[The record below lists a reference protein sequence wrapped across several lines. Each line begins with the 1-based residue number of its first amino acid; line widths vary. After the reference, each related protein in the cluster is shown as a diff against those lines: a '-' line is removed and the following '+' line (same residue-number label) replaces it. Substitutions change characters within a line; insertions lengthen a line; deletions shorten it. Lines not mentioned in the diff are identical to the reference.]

1 MRTTKYIYLLL
12 FVLANRSDAQFVST
26 KDTSYNL
33 CRSQTTSFTEYHNY
47 DTTHNFKLYTS
58 TNSSS
63 WNLED
68 DTLVINKKSFLNI
81 NIDFN
86 RFSVKLLYARVIVF
100 DSNGLNID
108 TSRLLT
114 INLDDSLDFK
124 FENKQFKQCE
134 YSKDT
139 IIFDV
144 NDYRGQLYWEF
155 KNAGLWKRVSLDT
168 SLRSN
173 TTEKLDSLAFQY
185 DDVLNGLSFRL
196 VGSNY
201 CGLQTSDSIV
211 INTKFSPVI
220 TQTKFDTLSCSKDSL
235 LFRAVGSGADISYK
249 WYYRKS
255 NTKWNILDSSFDNGN
270 GKIKDSI
277 LVWSRPSSM
286 MDSTW
291 IKVGVDGVCGNEQFD
306 SVRVKILVEP
316 KVNLYSADTSVCE
329 SQVVELKSNLTGTNL
344 RYQWQVQTS
353 KGFEDILTSS
363 TFFNGSTTSNIS
375 YKGYENHDTV
385 NLRLKY
391 FGECIDSVV
400 LASINLTVYKAPVI
414 NEIIGDTVL
423 CENSDLHLEARADG
437 ESLKYQWWMKLSNGT
452 TYNLINQNYKGLFS
466 GQSTN
471 KLSAYGIPIVL
482 DSARF
487 YVAVAGFCSPD
498 TTSGFTRLIVDVPP
512 NIANQLN
519 GVKRLCAYDSFVINP
534 TIKGSRLSQVWEYYN
549 DKNGVWASILSDS
562 LHTYKMSEYKL
573 LINGNLKYSNRKL
586 RLKLQNLGCGSK
598 TSDDFELLFQA
609 LPILEFSVDKDTIC
623 SGDQSKLTVFNRMDV
638 DKILPADARQISDT
652 SFEFKPIKSTHYLIQ
667 YSDDF
672 GCKADSFIDLVVFKL
687 NNFRFINNSKVLCDE
702 DSLRIDVN
710 GLKTGLTVSWKYN
723 GNLYNS
729 VGPRFR
735 SVVKY
740 PEREVGVIINNTLGC
755 KFDTSLNLNV
765 FQRPKISI
773 FGSEEIC
780 VGEYFDLV
788 AVGADSFIWDASNSS
803 FSTTNIY
810 RTNPIK
816 SKWLNIDFANQY
828 GCYNQDSIFL
838 EVHDLP
844 KSNFRDTSFCIN
856 EAKIIKV
863 INNHN
868 YHFEF
873 SPDWLVADN
882 GNGIVQYIGMNTN
895 NLRIKH
901 TDSNNCMFTD
911 TILVQITPLPTISIT
926 KDTSICEGQRL
937 KVKIPQFPSI
947 DWEPKQIVDNPFSET
962 PTINTPKSIWV
973 KTTFIDSN
981 NCQGSDSIFVNV
993 VPKPKEKVSGD
1004 SIFCKNASFL
1014 KFNATSNFNGEHHW
1028 SVKNGE
1034 IQQEASNRRLFVK
1047 AFNKNLEVIF
1057 VQTIKSHPYCSDTV
1071 NFISIIRSNS
1081 ETAPLTSIRQKKVA
1095 SDKILLFADN
1105 YGLDF
1110 YEWGK
1115 EHKDNNKQV
1124 VINKGIR
1131 FIEINTLDTV
1141 NWAYYLRSGSDSV
1154 CPSIDYFNTQYTNE
1168 IDYVADDRFI
1178 IENPISDHLRLRDVT
1193 KFSNMKILD
1202 SKGQLLF
1209 SQDITPL
1216 SKNDILIPENIITGQ
1231 YFLFL
1236 RSMDGALYKSK
1247 LQIIK

>member
-1 MRTTKYIYLLL
+1 MKYIKYIALVI
-12 FVLANRSDAQFVST
+12 FAVANKSDAQFLAP
-26 KDTSYNL
+26 KDTSYNV
-33 CRSQTTSFTEYHNY
+33 CRTEFISSKEFHSF
-47 DTTHNFKLYTS
+47 DTTHKFKVYTS
-58 TNSSS
+58 TNLTN

-68 DTLVINKKSFLNI
+68 DTILINTKSHLRVKLNL
-81 NIDFN
+81 N
-86 RFSVKLLYARVIVF
+86 RFSVNRLYARTIVL
-100 DSNGLNID
+100 DSNGLNVD
-108 TSRLLT
+108 TSRLST
-114 INLDDSLDFK
+114 INIDDSLDFK
-124 FENKQFKQCE
+124 YDKKQFKQCE
-134 YSKDT
+134 DLKDT

-155 KNAGLWKRVSLDT
+155 KNTGSWKRVSSDT

-173 TTEKLDSLAFQY
+173 TTEKFDSLAFKY

-211 INTKFSPVI
+211 ISTKFSPVI

-235 LFRAVGSGADISYK
+235 LFSAVGSGADISYK

-255 NTKWNILDSSFDNGN
+255 KTKWNVLDSSFDNGN
-270 GKIKDSI
+270 GKFKDSV
-277 LVWSRPSSM
+277 LVWRRPSSM

-306 SVRVKILVEP
+306 SVQVKILVEP
-316 KVNLYSADTSVCE
+316 KVNFYSNDTSTCE
-329 SQVVELKSNLTGTNL
+329 TQIVDLKSNLTGIKL
-344 RYQWQVQTS
+344 RYQWQVLNS
-353 KGFEDILTSS
+353 KGFEDILTSDLK
-363 TFFNGSTTSNIS
+363 FNGSKGSIIS
-375 YKGYENHDTV
+375 YKGSRNQDSV
-385 NLRLKY
+385 ILRLKY
-391 FGECIDSVV
+391 FGECIDSVELKKIKIKV
-400 LASINLTVYKAPVI
+400 LKAPVI
-414 NEIIGDTVL
+414 NEITGDLVL
-423 CENSDLHLEARADG
+423 CENSDLSLAVQAVG
-437 ESLKYQWWMKLSNGT
+437 ESLNYNWWMELSNGT
-452 TYNLINQNYKGLFS
+452 TYDLTSKNYKGLFY

-471 KLSAYGIPIVL
+471 RLTAYGIPVVL

-487 YVAVAGFCSPD
+487 FVKVYGFCSPD
-498 TTSGFTRLIVDVPP
+498 TTSGFTRIIVDVPP
-512 NIANQLN
+512 NISNPLM
-519 GVKRLCAYDSFVINP
+519 GVKRLCAYDSFIVNP
-534 TIKGSRLSQVWEYYN
+534 TITGTRLSPVWQYYN
-549 DKNGVWASILSDS
+549 DKIGLWEGIVGDS
-562 LHTYKMSEYKL
+562 LHTYKMSDDKL
-573 LINGNLKYSNRKL
+573 LIKGNLKYSNRKL

-598 TSDDFELLFQA
+598 TSDDFELLFQD
-609 LPILEFSVDKDTIC
+609 LPILGFSVDKDTIC
-623 SGDQSKLTVFNRMDV
+623 SGEQSKLTVFNRMNV
-638 DKILPADARQISDT
+638 DKILPAYARQISDT
-652 SFEFKPIKSTHYLIQ
+652 SFEFKPIKSTQYLIQ
-667 YSDDF
+667 YSDDL
-672 GCKADSFIDLVVFKL
+672 GCKADSFIDLVVSKL
-687 NNFRFINNSKVLCDE
+687 NNFRFINNSNVLCDQ

-710 GLKTGLTVSWKYN
+710 GLKTGLTVNWNYN

-729 VGPRFR
+729 QSPRFR

-740 PEREVGVIINNTLGC
+740 PEREVGVIINNNLGC
-755 KFDTSLNLNV
+755 KFDTTLNLNV
-765 FQRPKISI
+765 FQRPKITI

-788 AVGADSFIWDASNSS
+788 AVGADSFIWDASNSIY
-803 FSTTNIY
+803 STTNIY

-828 GCYNQDSIFL
+828 GCYNKDSIFL
-838 EVHDLP
+838 EVHELP

-856 EAKIIKV
+856 EFKIITV
-863 INNHN
+863 NNHQN

-873 SPDWLVADN
+873 SPDWLVSDK
-882 GNGIVQYIGMNTN
+882 GNGIIEYTGINTH

-911 TILVQITPLPTISIT
+911 TILVKITPLPTISIT

-947 DWEPKQIVDNPFSET
+947 VWEPMKIVDNPFSET
-962 PTINTPKSIWV
+962 PIINTPKSIWV
-973 KTTFIDSN
+973 RTTFTDNN

-1047 AFNKNLEVIF
+1047 AFNKNLEVTF

-1095 SDKILLFADN
+1095 SDRILLFADN

-1124 VINKGIR
+1124 LINKGIR

-1141 NWAYYLRSGSDSV
+1141 HWAYYLRSGSDSV

-1168 IDYVADDRFI
+1168 IDDVKVNRFI
-1178 IENPISDHLRLRDVT
+1178 IENPISNKLRLRDVS
-1193 KFSNMKILD
+1193 KFRNIKILD
-1202 SKGQLLF
+1202 TKGQLLF
-1209 SQDITPL
+1209 SQNITPL
-1216 SKNDILIPENIITGQ
+1216 SNNEILIPENIITGQ
-1231 YFLFL
+1231 YFLIFQ
-1236 RSMDGALYKSK
+1236 SINGALYKSK